1 MTSNQINYLKAKE
14 EGRHNVVTEELS
26 RQANSINL
34 LNANTN
40 ARQADTSALVANI
53 RSRELLE
60 TQRSNMAREAETQRS
75 NMAREYE
82 TYRANVAALNEQVRS
97 NQASEALTA
106 QRNYETARS
115 NQVSESLTR
124 TQQTEQQ
131 RHNAVSEQL
140 SSASTRANVLSGLIG
155 TAGRLIGAA
164 LGR

>member
-1 MTSNQINYLKAKE
+1 MTSNQINYFKAQE
-14 EGRHNVVTEELS
+14 ERRHNVATEELS
-26 RQANSINL
+26 EASNRINL

-40 ARQADTSALVANI
+40 ARQADTAALVANI

-75 NMAREYE
+75 NVAREYE
-82 TYRANVAALNEQVRS
+82 TYRANVAALNEQTRS
-97 NQASEALTA
+97 NLANESLVA
-106 QRNYETARS
+106 QRNYETTRS

-124 TQQTEQQ
+124 IQQTEQQ

-155 TAGRLIGAA
+155 TAGRLIGVA